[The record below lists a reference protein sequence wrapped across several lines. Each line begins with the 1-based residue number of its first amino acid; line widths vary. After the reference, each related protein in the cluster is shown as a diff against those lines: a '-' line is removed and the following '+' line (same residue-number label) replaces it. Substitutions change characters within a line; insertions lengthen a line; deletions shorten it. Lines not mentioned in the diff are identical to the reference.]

1 MLISVGLVIVIFAVA
16 VASLAFL
23 AFIVRKGMLAVV
35 VALFM
40 FHYKFRPV
48 VVVVSFGSLVSNYR
62 SP

>member
-1 MLISVGLVIVIFAVA
+1 VIVIFAVA